1 MSCLDGCSVYFSV
14 PRPKL
19 DRYGLIRINMSDN
32 PVVSDG
38 SNTAENKRCQHLG
51 YITVTV
57 NDALSTQDKFAVLT
71 NKGKRSRGSSRIM
84 SCAGMDTSVPLD
96 LIVTPSLADSVSTT
110 VLNTIAGVARPNT
123 VSI

>member
-19 DRYGLIRINMSDN
+19 DSYGLIRINMSDN

-51 YITVTV
+51 
-57 NDALSTQDKFAVLT
+57 
-71 NKGKRSRGSSRIM
+71 NKGKRSGGSSRIM
-84 SCAGMDTSVPLD
+84 SCAGMDTSVLLD
-96 LIVTPSLADSVSTT
+96 LIVTSSLADSVSTT
-110 VLNTIAGVARPNT
+110 VLNMIAGIAKPNT